1 MLRWEGDDL
10 LLDNTHVFISGVMW
24 KYFGSVFKLA
34 QHMVWLTTNPRYE
47 FQPGYYH
54 RGPNML
60 MVPIDKEAPK
70 ADYTQESFH
79 DGFVFKEYPNDF
91 SHGPVAVVME
101 GLGWSSLY
109 RGAWRKL

>member
-1 MLRWEGDDL
+1 
-10 LLDNTHVFISGVMW
+10 
-24 KYFGSVFKLA
+24 
-34 QHMVWLTTNPRYE
+34 
-47 FQPGYYH
+47 
-54 RGPNML
+54 ML